1 MKRSRTSAFTTM
13 NVLLIIILSNVWPTN
28 AAWAKLQP
36 KRKPIVQPLTLHEKV
51 AHLLDRLAFG
61 GRPGDAERIEK
72 SGPIA
77 IQRWITS
84 QLDPE
89 SVSDSDLD
97 QKLAGLKAP
106 SMTPEQLLTTYKR
119 PEDIAVS
126 MGIKKEDFQKNEDLK
141 KEIRKKIGEE
151 NLPDEIFREM
161 ASQKII
167 RAVESRRQL
176 QEVLADFWLNHFNID
191 ISKGEERWLV
201 PAFERDVIRKH
212 IFGKFADL
220 LEGTAHSPAMLFYLD
235 NQSSQSAIDYSNP
248 KKGPVPRKNG
258 GLNEHYAREI
268 LELHTL
274 GVDGGYQQSDVTELA
289 RIRTGWSIDDMR
301 THPVFKFRDKVH
313 DQGEKV
319 FLGQKFEAGHGQ
331 DEGERALKIME
342 ESPQTAHF
350 ISFKLAR
357 YFVSDHP
364 PAQLVDRMAKVFQAS
379 HGDLKKVYQL
389 LFSSPE
395 FWSRTAYQAKVKKP
409 FQFVASSVRSL
420 GGELE
425 LKNDVFKVLGSMG
438 EESYRC
444 APPTGYKDVAEV
456 WVNPGAMVS
465 RLGFAMKLSSNRLEG
480 VYVTLPRVEP
490 VPNTSQKLVRQVEFR
505 LLHEKMSENS
515 ENVVVHEFQNETRT
529 MADGEVRPLSL
540 SKAAGLILGSPEFQR
555 R

>member
-1 MKRSRTSAFTTM
+1 MKKTLALTLI
-13 NVLLIIILSNVWPTN
+13 LLSSYALANP
-28 AAWAKLQP
+28 LP
-36 KRKPIVQPLTLHEKV
+36 KKKTPPVRPLNLHEKV

-61 GRPGDAERIEK
+61 GRPGEAEKLERGGQPALQKWIDA
-72 SGPIA
+72 
-77 IQRWITS
+77 

-89 SVSDSDLD
+89 KVPDSDLE
-97 QKLAGLKAP
+97 QKLAGLRAP
-106 SMTPEQLLTTYKR
+106 SMTPDQLLVTYKR
-119 PEDIAVS
+119 PEEIAVS

-161 ASQKII
+161 ASQRIL

-191 ISKGEERWLV
+191 ISKGEERWLL
-201 PAFERDVIRKH
+201 PEFERDVIRKH
-212 IFGKFADL
+212 LFGKFSEL
-220 LEGTAHSPAMLFYLD
+220 LEGAAHSPAMLFYLD
-235 NQSSQSAIDYSNP
+235 NQASQSAIDYSNP
-248 KKGPVPRKNG
+248 KRGPVPRKNG
-258 GLNEHYAREI
+258 GLNENYAREI

-289 RIRTGWSIDDMR
+289 RILTGWSIDDIKV
-301 THPVFKFRDKVH
+301 HPVFKFKDKVH
-313 DQGEKV
+313 DQGEKT

-331 DEGERALKIME
+331 DEGERALQMME
-342 ESPQTAHF
+342 ESTATAHF

-357 YFVSDHP
+357 YFVSDNP
-364 PAQLVDRMAKVFQAS
+364 PTQLVDRLAKTFHES
-379 HGDLKKVYQL
+379 HGDLKKVYRQ

-395 FWSRTAYQAKVKKP
+395 FWSRSAYQAKVKKP
-409 FQFVASSVRSL
+409 FQFVASSIRVL

-425 LKNDVFKVLGSMG
+425 LKNDVFKVLASMG

-465 RLGFAMKLSSNRLEG
+465 RLSFAMKLSSNRLEG
-480 VYVTLPRVEP
+480 VYITLPRVDP
-490 VPNTSQKLVRQVEFR
+490 VPNSSAKLVRQVEYR
-505 LLHEKMSENS
+505 VLHEKLSEGS
-515 ENVVVHEFQNETRT
+515 EKVVVKEFQNETRT